1 MKKILVYSVIVAFLT
16 VMVGGCAT
24 TGNYGRNYRYY
35 RVRSRTGKIK
45 IHEKHETEI
54 GSNLASVQKLAIY
67 TGGALAAVGVIYLL
81 TRNHKT
87 KKPEPKLEPKP
98 EEGKR
103 IMVCGGKKFLLK
115 RGQAF
120 EIKDGKISSEGKKY
134 EIVDSR
140 YLILEGKDLI
150 DCDCN

>member
-1 MKKILVYSVIVAFLT
+1 MKKILVYSVIVTFLT

-54 GSNLASVQKLAIY
+54 GKNLASVNKTAIY
-67 TGGALAAVGVIYLL
+67 AGSLLFGSALLVYLY
-81 TRNHKT
+81 TRNKA
-87 KKPEPKLEPKP
+87 KAKAEPKPEPKP

-103 IMVCGGKKFLLK
+103 ILVCREKKFLLK
-115 RGQAF
+115 EGKAF
-120 EIKDGKISSEGKKY
+120 EVRNGKISEEGKKY
-134 EIVDSR
+134 EIVDNR
-140 YLILEGKDLI
+140 YLLLEGREI
-150 DCDCN
+150 FDCN

>member
-1 MKKILVYSVIVAFLT
+1 MMKKILVYSVIVAFLT

-67 TGGALAAVGVIYLL
+67 TGGALAAVGIIYLL
-81 TRNHKT
+81 TRNHKA
-87 KKPEPKLEPKP
+87 KAKPEPKPKP

-103 IMVCGGKKFLLK
+103 ILVCQGGRRFLLK
-115 RGQAF
+115 GKQAY
-120 EIKDGKISSEGKKY
+120 EIKNNQVSTEGRKY
-134 EIVDSR
+134 EIIDNR
-140 YLILEGKDLI
+140 YLVLEEKEI
-150 DCDCN
+150 VDCN

>member
-24 TGNYGRNYRYY
+24 YGGGGRNYRYY

-54 GSNLASVQKLAIY
+54 GSNLAGVQKLAIY
-67 TGGALAAVGVIYLL
+67 TAGGALVGIGLLYLL
-81 TRNHKT
+81 TRRKP
-87 KKPEPKLEPKP
+87 KPEPRPEPKP

-103 IMVCGGKKFLLK
+103 ILVCREKKFLLK
-115 RGQAF
+115 EGKAF
-120 EIKDGKISSEGKKY
+120 EVRNGKISEEGKKY
-134 EIVDSR
+134 EIVDNR
-140 YLILEGKDLI
+140 YLLLEGREI
-150 DCDCN
+150 FDCN

>member
-67 TGGALAAVGVIYLL
+67 TGGALAAVGIIYLL
-81 TRNHKT
+81 TRNHKA
-87 KKPEPKLEPKP
+87 KAKPEPKPKP

-103 IMVCGGKKFLLK
+103 ILVCQGGRRFLLK
-115 RGQAF
+115 GKQAY
-120 EIKDGKISSEGKKY
+120 EIKNNQVSTEGRKY
-134 EIVDSR
+134 EIIDNR
-140 YLILEGKDLI
+140 YLVLEEKEI
-150 DCDCN
+150 VDCN